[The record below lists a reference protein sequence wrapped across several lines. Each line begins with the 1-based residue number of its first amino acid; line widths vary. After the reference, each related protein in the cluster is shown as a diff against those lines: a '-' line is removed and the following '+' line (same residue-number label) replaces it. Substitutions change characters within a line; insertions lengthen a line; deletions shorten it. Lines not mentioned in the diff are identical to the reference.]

1 MSKPNHHS
9 LAYKRQAAPNRT
21 YKELKQKQKA
31 KIADYM
37 YRETLRF
44 YLQNQRM
51 PEEAECDAICRII
64 YKKIEGM
71 AIWVPYEEVLKQLLK
86 RQADYE
92 PRILADVEK
101 GITEADL
108 VKPKKAN
115 GEKPKKIR
123 QRKKKKKQTRETYA
137 KPEQD
142 DRFFFIA
149 GYTSGGAPYGVTWEE
164 MGLQSWQSLEDSDD
178 TDE

>member
-1 MSKPNHHS
+1 
-9 LAYKRQAAPNRT
+9 
-21 YKELKQKQKA
+21 
-31 KIADYM
+31 
-37 YRETLRF
+37 
-44 YLQNQRM
+44 
-51 PEEAECDAICRII
+51 
-64 YKKIEGM
+64 M

-86 RQADYE
+86 HQADYE

-108 VKPKKAN
+108 VKPKKDKN
-115 GEKPKKIR
+115 DKPKKIR

-137 KPEQD
+137 EPEQD

-164 MGLQSWQSLEDSDD
+164 MGLQPWQSLEDSDD

>member
-1 MSKPNHHS
+1 
-9 LAYKRQAAPNRT
+9 
-21 YKELKQKQKA
+21 
-31 KIADYM
+31 
-37 YRETLRF
+37 
-44 YLQNQRM
+44 
-51 PEEAECDAICRII
+51 
-64 YKKIEGM
+64 M

-137 KPEQD
+137 EPEQD

-164 MGLQSWQSLEDSDD
+164 MGLQPWQSLEDSDD